1 MLGSI
6 AEFGKML
13 LRNWYITLP
22 VALLIIVIIIS
33 LVMAF
38 SRIARNAKEDAA
50 VKKARKNDLEMAEK
64 AAQAASQENEVQNSA
79 ETAAEPSPAQTK
91 EENVTQ
97 KEKTSENEDQAAGKE
112 KVPGKGG
119 KEPAETGKET
129 AGKGG
134 KEPAETGKETAG
146 EAAGKDKDAAGKDKD
161 AAPKAANKSS
171 AKAPAKGAPAAKEGQ
186 ADGKNDVAVEVST
199 TEEEGE
205 KPAIKATYRVSY
217 DKETHEWLVK
227 KDGAQRVIRRTRTKA
242 EAVEYAYKFAEN
254 QDLNISVQKKDGKF
268 QKKTHY
274 EKMISTS
281 KNKND

>member
-112 KVPGKGG
+112 KVP
-119 KEPAETGKET
+119 
-129 AGKGG
+129 GKGG